1 MDNDGLRPQD
11 YLAILWRRKWL
22 IILPFLVLF
31 SASFAL
37 ALLLPRE
44 YRSSATILIE
54 EADVPSELVT
64 STITGFA
71 DQRLQ
76 VISQRVMAT
85 QNLLEII
92 RKYDLYPEARR
103 VRPVSE
109 VVEAMRQK
117 IKMDLVSAE
126 VRDPQ
131 SGRAGEATIA
141 FTVAFDHGSPQTA
154 QRVANEIVSLYLS
167 ENMRERQEKAT
178 ETATFLAAETRRLE
192 TSIAQLENQIAD
204 LKVQNAGSLPE
215 QRDYNLQSIA
225 RSEQELRD
233 LDRRAQTLNERTV
246 YLQTEMMQTSPYGSY
261 VVDGQ
266 QVLRPADQLKALR
279 VQLAA
284 LAGRYGPNHPD
295 VVRARREVEALEK
308 ETGTGPDPA
317 SLQRQLQ
324 QVETERAKA
333 RERYTRTHPEVI
345 RLGREADGIRAALAR
360 AQVRPQAAT
369 TAEAPDNPAYLQMQA
384 ELAAAQSEIKAVVNQ
399 QNAVRQRIAVFEQLI
414 ERTPLVERAYLPL
427 IRALEAANGEYRDL
441 RARQTAAELG
451 QSLEAERKSER
462 FSLLEPPLLPTEA
475 VRPNRTAIVMLGF
488 VLSLGAGIALAL
500 LAEALDSAVHSARQL
515 VKVTGAAPIAVIPYI
530 RTRLDVIRAWRARAA
545 VGAGAMAVAGLAM
558 FAVHTYVMPL
568 DLLWSAVERKVETR
582 FLTPGI

>member
-22 IILPFLVLF
+22 IILPFLLLF

-92 RKYDLYPEARR
+92 RKYDLYAEARR
-103 VRPVSE
+103 VQPVSE
-109 VVEAMRQK
+109 VVERMRGK

-141 FTVAFDHGSPQTA
+141 FTVSFDHRSPEIA

-178 ETATFLAAETRRLE
+178 ETATFLAAEARRLE
-192 TSIAQLENQIAD
+192 TSIVQLENQITD
-204 LKVQNAGSLPE
+204 LKVQNSGSLPE

-225 RSEQELRD
+225 RAEQELRD
-233 LDRRAQTLNERTV
+233 LDRRAQTLNERLV
-246 YLQTEMMQTSPYGSY
+246 YLQTEMTQTSPYGSY

-266 QVLRPADQLKALR
+266 PVLRPADQLKALR
-279 VQLAA
+279 GQLAA
-284 LAGRYGPNHPD
+284 LVGRYGANHPD
-295 VVRARREVEALEK
+295 VVRTRREVEALEK
-308 ETGTGPDPA
+308 ETGAGPDSS
-317 SLQRQLQ
+317 SL
-324 QVETERAKA
+324 RAKA
-333 RERYTRTHPEVI
+333 RERYTPDHPEVV
-345 RLGREADGIRAALAR
+345 RLGREADGIRATLAR
-360 AQVRPQAAT
+360 VKARPQPEAG
-369 TAEAPDNPAYLQMQA
+369 AEAPDNPAYLQMQA
-384 ELAAAQSEIKAVVNQ
+384 ELAAAQSEIKAVLSQ
-399 QNAVRQRIAVFEQLI
+399 QTAVRQRIAMFEQLI

-427 IRALEAANGEYRDL
+427 IRALEAASAEYRDL
-441 RARQTAAELG
+441 RIKQTAAELG

-462 FSLLEPPLLPTEA
+462 FSLLEPPILPTDA
-475 VRPNRTAIVMLGF
+475 VRPNRTAIVLLGF

-500 LAEALDSAVHSARQL
+500 LAETLDSAVHSARQL

-530 RTRLDVIRAWRARAA
+530 RTRVDVIRAWRARAA

-558 FAVHTYVMPL
+558 LAVHTYVMPL

-582 FLTPGI
+582 LLTPGI